1 MKKIVLKFGGTS
13 LMDTNRIQQAA
24 QIVESVAAR
33 GYEIVVV
40 VSAMGHTTD
49 YLLDLAKAL
58 EQAPNARELDTLLS
72 AGEQISASLMTV
84 ALQARGFSA
93 RSFTGAAAGIET
105 NSDYGAAVIE
115 HVDISKLQSCLHTG
129 TIPVVAGFQ
138 GMDRN
143 GEVTTLGRGGS
154 DATAI
159 ALAGA
164 LKAERCDIYTDVEGI
179 YSVDPRLFS
188 QSYKLDEIS
197 YEDMLAMAKS
207 GAKVLQARSVEIA
220 TKNQVQIRVR
230 STFSPAD
237 EGTLVT
243 ESAKQMNDFTGIAV
257 DQTKCCLKIVLN
269 HVESCERKVQ
279 RSFRHNRHALK
290 NRVERALTEAG
301 VDFEFGRTLHDCAYE
316 IALCIAEDELVRVQK
331 LVADAINASTNTLHA
346 CVNSAQLSKT
356 KFVTAALQCKS
367 ILVERNLAKVSVIGT
382 QLSSSYEVAVMQTLT
397 KAGIPIS
404 MLFTHSRQ
412 LSVMIAADKVEQAVA
427 LTHQNYCPVRIAS

>member
-24 QIVESVAAR
+24 QIVERVASE
-33 GYEIVVV
+33 GYEVVVV

-58 EQAPNARELDTLLS
+58 EKAPNARELDALLS
-72 AGEQISASLMTV
+72 TGEQISASLMTV
-84 ALQARGFSA
+84 ALQSRGFSA
-93 RSFTGAAAGIET
+93 RSFTGAAAGIVT
-105 NSDYGAAVIE
+105 DSDYGAAVIE
-115 HVDISKLQSCLHTG
+115 HIDVTKLQNCLHTG

-138 GMDRN
+138 GIDQN

-179 YSVDPRLFS
+179 YSVDPGLFP
-188 QSYKLDEIS
+188 QAYKLDAIGFD
-197 YEDMLAMAKS
+197 DMLAMAKN

-220 TKNQVQIRVR
+220 IKNQVQIRVR
-230 STFSPAD
+230 STFSPED

-243 ESAKQMNDFTGIAV
+243 ETAHQVNAFTGIAV
-257 DQTKCCLKIVLN
+257 DKTKCCLKIVLN
-269 HVESCERKVQ
+269 HIETCERKIQ

-290 NRVERALTEAG
+290 NRVEQALIAAG
-301 VDFEFGRTLHDCAYE
+301 IDFEFGRSLHDCAYE
-316 IALCIAEDELVRVQK
+316 IALCISEDELVRVKK
-331 LVADAINASTNTLHA
+331 LVVDAVNESTDTLHS
-346 CVNSAQLSKT
+346 CVNSAQLAKT
-356 KFVTAALQCKS
+356 RFVAAALECKS
-367 ILVERNLAKVSVIGT
+367 IKVERSLAKLSVIGT
-382 QLSSSYEVAVMQTLT
+382 QLSSSYEVAIMQSLT

-404 MLFTHSRQ
+404 MLFTHDRQ